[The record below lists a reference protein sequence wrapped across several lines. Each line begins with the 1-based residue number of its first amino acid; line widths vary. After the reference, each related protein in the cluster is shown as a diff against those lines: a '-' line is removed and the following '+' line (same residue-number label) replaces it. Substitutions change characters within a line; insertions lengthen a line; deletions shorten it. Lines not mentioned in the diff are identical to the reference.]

1 MRRRFRLR
9 RPIARTAMRAQSAAL
24 GEQAQNK
31 RRTSAEVARDHVARG
46 GSAAAIL
53 GEPVPTEVLA
63 VLSGTTVVHAHAAT
77 PALGKA
83 GYPRAS

>member
-31 RRTSAEVARDHVARG
+31 RRTSAEQARH
-46 GSAAAIL
+46 L
-53 GEPVPTEVLA
+53 P
-63 VLSGTTVVHAHAAT
+63 HAAT